1 VIQESSRWSLHHVLP
16 AMPLD
21 FSPSREPKTTITL
34 AGMTDIVLLLL
45 IFFLLTSNF
54 IPQMGIQVNLP
65 QVDSSSP
72 VSEQSITVSLTKDGS
87 YYVAESP
94 VPQARLVSKLRST
107 RTDQQFLIVRADQ
120 EASIGQ
126 FAAVAS
132 AAQALN
138 MRVLVATERAGQ
150 SR

>member
-1 VIQESSRWSLHHVLP
+1 
-16 AMPLD
+16 MPLD
-21 FSPSREPKTTITL
+21 FSPSREPKTTFSL
-34 AGMTDIVLLLL
+34 AGMTDVVLLLL
-45 IFFLLTSNF
+45 IFFLLTSSF

-72 VSEQSITVSLTKDGS
+72 VSEQSITMSLTKDGS
-87 YYVAESP
+87 YYVAGSP
-94 VPQARLVSKLRST
+94 VPKARLVDELRAV
-107 RTDQQFLIVRADQ
+107 RTDQQFLILRADQ

-138 MRVLVATERAGQ
+138 MRVLVATERAGDA
-150 SR
+150 R

>member
-1 VIQESSRWSLHHVLP
+1 
-16 AMPLD
+16 MPLD
-21 FSPSREPKTTITL
+21 FSPSREPMTTFSL
-34 AGMTDIVLLLL
+34 AGMTDVVLLLL
-45 IFFLLTSNF
+45 IFFLLTSSF

-72 VSEQSITVSLTKDGS
+72 VSEQSITVSLTREGT
-87 YYVAESP
+87 YYVAGSP
-94 VPQARLVSKLRST
+94 VPRARLVSELRAI
-107 RTDQQFLIVRADQ
+107 RTNQQFLIMRADE

-138 MRVLVATERAGQ
+138 MRVLVATERTGQ
-150 SR
+150 AQ

>member
-1 VIQESSRWSLHHVLP
+1 
-16 AMPLD
+16 MPLD
-21 FSPSREPKTTITL
+21 FSPSREPKTTFSL
-34 AGMTDIVLLLL
+34 AGMTDVVLLLL
-45 IFFLLTSNF
+45 IFFLLTSSF
-54 IPQMGIQVNLP
+54 IPQMGIRVNLP

-72 VSEQSITVSLTKDGS
+72 VSEQSITVSLTKDGT

-94 VPQARLVSKLRST
+94 VPKARLVSELRSI
-107 RTDQQFLIVRADQ
+107 RSNQQFLILRADQ
-120 EASIGQ
+120 QANIGQ

-138 MRVLVATERAGQ
+138 MRVLVATERRGQ